1 MTTKKIKTPTVW
13 ADPILCPSHGK
24 TIREVLYAHRDEN
37 NKLAE
42 FAVRCA
48 YWAHNLAILSKKE
61 IAQRCAERASQC
73 AYEVSFAPRPELA
86 ARYAEHAAYETIDAA
101 LAADDKSGWST
112 VHHFLQEIFEKAPK
126 GDEK

>member
-1 MTTKKIKTPTVW
+1 MTTEKIKTPAVLTG
-13 ADPILCPSHGK
+13 PIPYQSHGK
-24 TIREVLYAHRDEN
+24 TIQEVLYAHRDEN

-73 AYEVSFAPRPELA
+73 AYEVSFAHTPEIA
-86 ARYAEHAAYETIDAA
+86 ARYAEHAAYNTIDAA

>member
-1 MTTKKIKTPTVW
+1 MTHEKLKTPTVW
-13 ADPILCPSHGK
+13 GDPIPYQSHGK
-24 TIREVLYAHRDEN
+24 TINEVLYAHRYEN
-37 NKLAE
+37 NKLSE

-86 ARYAEHAAYETIDAA
+86 ARYAKHAAYETIDAA
-101 LAADDKSGWST
+101 LAAGNKDGWST
-112 VHHFLQEIFEKAPK
+112 VHYFLREVFEKETK
-126 GDEK
+126 GDKN